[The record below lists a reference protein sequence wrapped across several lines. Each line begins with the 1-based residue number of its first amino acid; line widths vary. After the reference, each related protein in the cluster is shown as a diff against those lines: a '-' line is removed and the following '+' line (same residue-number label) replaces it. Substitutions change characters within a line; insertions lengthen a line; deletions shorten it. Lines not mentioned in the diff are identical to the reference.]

1 MVTERPDDSNYV
13 KEKLYS
19 LFVDF
24 EKAFD
29 SINWN
34 FLFKCLETYN
44 FGPEFISHVKTLYRD
59 ITATVINNGHIS
71 PWFHLERGVRQGCPL
86 SPYLFIL
93 AAETLSTR
101 IRNTAEIKGIYFNN
115 TEIKITQLADDTTC
129 FLKDKKSLQHVLDI
143 FKDFEICS
151 GLKVNIDK
159 TIAKVLRPE
168 PLPSN
173 NIYGLTWTKDPIETL
188 GVTLSGDEDDHYI
201 LNFKKRLKNM
211 KNTLAMWKCR
221 NLSLKG
227 KVTVINTLAISPL
240 LYLANTIHVPPQVI
254 TEVKQIVVDFIWD
267 GKPSK
272 IAYKCSRTKYRG
284 RGLEISWFW
293 KKGKSSK
300 NCICQKVA
308 RQE

>member
-1 MVTERPDDSNYV
+1 M
-13 KEKLYS
+13 
-19 LFVDF
+19 
-24 EKAFD
+24 
-29 SINWN
+29 
-34 FLFKCLETYN
+34 
-44 FGPEFISHVKTLYRD
+44 
-59 ITATVINNGHIS
+59 
-71 PWFHLERGVRQGCPL
+71 
-86 SPYLFIL
+86 
-93 AAETLSTR
+93 
-101 IRNTAEIKGIYFNN
+101 
-115 TEIKITQLADDTTC
+115 
-129 FLKDKKSLQHVLDI
+129 KDKKSLQHVLDI

-159 TIAKVLRPE
+159 TIAKVLGPE

-173 NIYGLTWTKDPIETL
+173 NLYGLTWTKDPIETL

-254 TEVKQIVVDFIWD
+254 TEVKQIVVDFFRD

-272 IAYKCSRTKYRG
+272 IAYNVLVQSIEDG
-284 RGLEISWFW
+284 GLKLVDFE
-293 KKGKSSK
+293 SK
-300 NCICQKVA
+300 VKA
-308 RQE
+308 A